1 MVRLQEK
8 NVSGE
13 RHQFDGRGQ
22 KMVPKTLG
30 MIYGDCRFEEVRMET
45 PKGIPLYQN
54 VPGSGKENRD

>member
-1 MVRLQEK
+1 MVL
-8 NVSGE
+8 
-13 RHQFDGRGQ
+13 
-22 KMVPKTLG
+22 KTLG